1 MSYNI
6 DLKNEILENRPLRVR
21 HKQAYAYGLLLFGQS
36 FGQDEMRLSTEHKG
50 IARLYASAATGVVG
64 IAGSVTTY
72 THTQAG
78 KTVYDVQVDS
88 VEDCAAICGFF
99 GQQGEGVQQTVFR
112 SEEDLGAFCAGA
124 FLACGSMHDPAK
136 KYHLEFLLPRAGLA
150 ESFAQLLG
158 EMGYPPL
165 FTERRGQKVLFFRDS
180 EQIEGLLAIMGAT
193 ARALDL
199 MNIKIYKDIRN
210 KANRQMNCD
219 TANID
224 KAISAGARQLQ
235 QIQLIK
241 DQIGLESLEDDL
253 RQMVEVRL
261 ANPEASLRELA
272 DLMNPPLSRSGVN
285 HRLARLKKIA
295 EELEEKAGKK
305 KNG

>member
-6 DLKNEILENRPLRVR
+6 DLKNEMLENRPMRVR
-21 HKQAYAYGLLLFGQS
+21 HKKAYAYGLLLFAQS
-36 FGQDEMRLSTEHKG
+36 FGAEMRLSTEHRG
-50 IARLYASAATGVVG
+50 IARLYASAATGVAG

-88 VEDCAAICGFF
+88 AEDCAAILAFF
-99 GQQGEGVQQTVFR
+99 GQGEEGVQTAVL
-112 SEEDLGAFCAGA
+112 ETPEDAAAFCAGA
-124 FLACGSMHDPAK
+124 FLACGSMHDPEK
-136 KYHLEFLLPRAGLA
+136 KYHLEFLLPRPALA
-150 ESFAQLLG
+150 ESFARLLE

-165 FTERRGQKVLFFRDS
+165 FTERRGQKVLFYRDS
-180 EQIEGLLAIMGAT
+180 EQIEGMLATMGAT
-193 ARALDL
+193 AKALDL

-224 KAISAGARQLQ
+224 KAISAGARQLR

-241 DQIGLESLEDDL
+241 EELGLANLEDDL
-253 RQMVEVRL
+253 REMVEVRL

-285 HRLARLKKIA
+285 HRLARLKKLA